1 MPSTPDDNGD
11 CVEGDSDNGTFVA
24 VIITLAVL
32 VLILLGGGFVGWWFW
47 IRPTEWKHIEET
59 QSVENVRVDPTPSNH
74 LNVSTKAS
82 EETLE
87 KERPS
92 LKLNGNTWTGE
103 ESDRTIRGKGR
114 LLICTLS
121 FRIY

>member
-1 MPSTPDDNGD
+1 M
-11 CVEGDSDNGTFVA
+11 
-24 VIITLAVL
+24 
-32 VLILLGGGFVGWWFW
+32 GWWFW

-74 LNVSTKAS
+74 VNVATKAS
-82 EETLE
+82 EETVE

-103 ESDRTIRGKGR
+103 KRDRVYLSGDFR
-114 LLICTLS
+114 LLIYSPS